1 MKFSKIDLGRQT
13 NFIIA
18 LLLMHFVFFGY
29 ISNVYYKTLGI
40 DILYLHRVLFSPYSF
55 LSFLLLF
62 GIVFLMV
69 FRENFFEYGIRN
81 SIWLI
86 PIIMIESWFWY
97 FFIFYDLRTDIFV
110 QLGNLFVAIGQFFIN
125 IEGYITIITL
135 FATNIFAAILASV
148 VKEKL
153 NLRIKKGIKIEI

>member
-18 LLLMHFVFFGY
+18 LLLMHFIFFGY
-29 ISNVYYKTLGI
+29 ISNAYYKTLGI

-86 PIIMIESWFWY
+86 PIILIESWVWY
-97 FFIFYDLRTDIFV
+97 FFIFYDLRTDIWIQF
-110 QLGNLFVAIGQFFIN
+110 GNLFAAIGQFFIN
-125 IEGYITIITL
+125 FEGYLTIITL
-135 FATNIFAAILASV
+135 FATNLFAAILASV
-148 VKEKL
+148 VKEKY
-153 NLRIKKGIKIEI
+153 NLYIKKGIKIEI